1 MNEKRTEKKQNS
13 KSLENNL
20 RKNYKVSEMASL
32 NEGRKKSNFGTK
44 SGVGNVDIE
53 TSRSKVQDP
62 ANTTVNPKK
71 GPPKGGGQGFSISK
85 DSAARYAGNPD
96 KVQQALTADDIRS
109 RPGAET
115 TPKNAAGNILSGGR
129 KPSSGEETVGTGA
142 KSGRGQRYRQARP
155 SDVKSTGIRTKT
167 NTAPTLKTTVV
178 KQSEVSKRAA
188 RFRQSFG
195 TPTGANPL
203 TGAPTYRSLPAT
215 TDLPKGVGG
224 RAPSSRQYSKV
235 KVGDL
240 NAKEIL
246 KNMGTGASSST
257 TTSGSK
263 LPKIK
268 PIPVKTIAK
277 VKQSLSLIHI

>member
-62 ANTTVNPKK
+62 ANTNVNPKK

-115 TPKNAAGNILSGGR
+115 TPKNASG
-129 KPSSGEETVGTGA
+129 
-142 KSGRGQRYRQARP
+142 
-155 SDVKSTGIRTKT
+155 
-167 NTAPTLKTTVV
+167 
-178 KQSEVSKRAA
+178 
-188 RFRQSFG
+188 
-195 TPTGANPL
+195 
-203 TGAPTYRSLPAT
+203 
-215 TDLPKGVGG
+215 
-224 RAPSSRQYSKV
+224 
-235 KVGDL
+235 
-240 NAKEIL
+240 
-246 KNMGTGASSST
+246 
-257 TTSGSK
+257 
-263 LPKIK
+263 
-268 PIPVKTIAK
+268 
-277 VKQSLSLIHI
+277 LSLIHI